1 MNKELFREEIIYSV
15 GDSNL
20 EENSYEMIKDVIR
33 NNHAVGFM
41 TGHYDENLTITNV
54 SGFLLYNLGY
64 DYKEFMEITKG
75 SLKNLFYGENRSFF
89 GNDVTIIILSA
100 YDYSEI
106 EAEARE
112 AGVDEFIAKSLFR
125 SRLTATL
132 KNIIEGKPNKEANIE
147 TAENGKE
154 AVEKFANAPSGFY
167 DLIFMDIHMPVM
179 NGYEATAAIRSHR
192 KYREKQIP
200 IIAMTANA
208 FAEDVV
214 MAKNAGMKEHIAKPL
229 EMNRLC
235 EIMQRYL

>member
-1 MNKELFREEIIYSV
+1 MP
-15 GDSNL
+15 
-20 EENSYEMIKDVIR
+20 EMDGIETTRQIR
-33 NNHAVGFM
+33 KRV
-41 TGHYDENLTITNV
+41 
-54 SGFLLYNLGY
+54 
-64 DYKEFMEITKG
+64 
-75 SLKNLFYGENRSFF
+75 

-132 KNIIEGKPNKEANIE
+132 KNIIEGKSNKEANIE

-179 NGYEATAAIRSHR
+179 NEYEATAAIRSHR

-208 FAEDVV
+208 FAEDISKV
-214 MAKNAGMKEHIAKPL
+214 MAAGMNDHVTKPIDFD
-229 EMNRLC
+229 RLLAALRKC
-235 EIMQRYL
+235 ICR

>member
-1 MNKELFREEIIYSV
+1 M
-15 GDSNL
+15 
-20 EENSYEMIKDVIR
+20 
-33 NNHAVGFM
+33 
-41 TGHYDENLTITNV
+41 
-54 SGFLLYNLGY
+54 
-64 DYKEFMEITKG
+64 
-75 SLKNLFYGENRSFF
+75 
-89 GNDVTIIILSA
+89 TIIILSA

-106 EAEARE
+106 KAEARE

-132 KNIIEGKPNKEANIE
+132 KNIIEGKPNKEAKNYLSNIE

-214 MAKNAGMKEHIAKPL
+214 KAKNAGMKEHIAKPL

>member
-1 MNKELFREEIIYSV
+1 MR
-15 GDSNL
+15 
-20 EENSYEMIKDVIR
+20 
-33 NNHAVGFM
+33 
-41 TGHYDENLTITNV
+41 
-54 SGFLLYNLGY
+54 
-64 DYKEFMEITKG
+64 
-75 SLKNLFYGENRSFF
+75 
-89 GNDVTIIILSA
+89 IIILSA

-132 KNIIEGKPNKEANIE
+132 KNIIEGKSNKEANIE

-214 MAKNAGMKEHIAKPL
+214 MAKNAGMKEHIAKPW
-229 EMNRLC
+229 EMNCSISCRDICNLTNFLSSAKITKITKQLLGRIC
-235 EIMQRYL
+235 NQ

>member
-1 MNKELFREEIIYSV
+1 MP
-15 GDSNL
+15 
-20 EENSYEMIKDVIR
+20 EMDGIETTRQIR
-33 NNHAVGFM
+33 NRV
-41 TGHYDENLTITNV
+41 
-54 SGFLLYNLGY
+54 
-64 DYKEFMEITKG
+64 
-75 SLKNLFYGENRSFF
+75 

-106 EAEARE
+106 EAEAR
-112 AGVDEFIAKSLFR
+112 
-125 SRLTATL
+125 
-132 KNIIEGKPNKEANIE
+132 EANIE

>member
-1 MNKELFREEIIYSV
+1 MP
-15 GDSNL
+15 
-20 EENSYEMIKDVIR
+20 EMDGIETTRQIR
-33 NNHAVGFM
+33 KRV
-41 TGHYDENLTITNV
+41 
-54 SGFLLYNLGY
+54 
-64 DYKEFMEITKG
+64 
-75 SLKNLFYGENRSFF
+75 

-112 AGVDEFIAKSLFR
+112 AGVDEFIAKPLFR

-132 KNIIEGKPNKEANIE
+132 KNIIEGKPNKEAKNYLSNIE

-214 MAKNAGMKEHIAKPL
+214 KAKNAGMKEHIAKPL

>member
-1 MNKELFREEIIYSV
+1 M
-15 GDSNL
+15 
-20 EENSYEMIKDVIR
+20 
-33 NNHAVGFM
+33 
-41 TGHYDENLTITNV
+41 
-54 SGFLLYNLGY
+54 
-64 DYKEFMEITKG
+64 
-75 SLKNLFYGENRSFF
+75 
-89 GNDVTIIILSA
+89 TIIILSA

-106 EAEARE
+106 KAEARE

-132 KNIIEGKPNKEANIE
+132 KNIIEGKSNKEANIE

-179 NGYEATAAIRSHR
+179 NGYEATAAIRYHR

-214 MAKNAGMKEHIAKPL
+214 MAKNAGMKEHIAKPW